1 MDISALL
8 AQVSEIFGMTQI
20 FIFKTIS
27 KTIGQIRRFPTWV
40 IGLGLGFSLLLGGRL
55 QAQPPGVPATVERV
69 QSGQTLEL
77 LYPLPINNSLV
88 VDKIRLR
95 GITAP
100 DLKQEPWGPE
110 ARNCLRD
117 QVQRQVV
124 RIEPASS
131 NADTYGRL
139 WADVWWGARLV
150 NETLLE
156 AGCVFLDEAA
166 LTHHPHRDKLI
177 YAQERARILGLGV
190 WNPAQPLR
198 QSPDDFR
205 RSTAVAPASES

>member
-1 MDISALL
+1 M
-8 AQVSEIFGMTQI
+8 
-20 FIFKTIS
+20 
-27 KTIGQIRRFPTWV
+27 
-40 IGLGLGFSLLLGGRL
+40 
-55 QAQPPGVPATVERV
+55 PATVDRV

-77 LYPLPINNSLV
+77 LYPLPINSALT
-88 VDKIRLR
+88 VDKIRLSA
-95 GITAP
+95 ITAP

-124 RIEPASS
+124 RIEPASA
-131 NADTYGRL
+131 NADSYGRL
-139 WADVWWGARLV
+139 WANVWWGDRLI

-166 LTHHPHRDKLI
+166 LAHHPHREKLI

-205 RSTAVAPASES
+205 RSTAVAPASEP